1 MPELVST
8 SDLIEVRLEYKND
21 AGAVRVIT
29 DETVTRDGEVIYSER
44 KVALYTSVT
53 AANLRAEVPNGDTY
67 ATVMG
72 W

>member
-8 SDLIEVRLEYKND
+8 SDLIEVRLEFKND
-21 AGAVRVIT
+21 LGAVRVIT

-44 KVALYTSVT
+44 QVALYTSVT
-53 AANLRAEVPNGDTY
+53 AADLRSKVPNGDTY